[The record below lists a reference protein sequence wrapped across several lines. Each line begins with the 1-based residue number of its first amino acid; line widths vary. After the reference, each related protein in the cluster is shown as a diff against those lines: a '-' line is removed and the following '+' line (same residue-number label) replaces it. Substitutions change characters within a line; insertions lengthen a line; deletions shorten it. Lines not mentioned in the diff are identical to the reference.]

1 MISKPPARTIKHV
14 LVFAGQ
20 QAAQISTDKIIS
32 SYRVYSFGIGQ
43 DVDRDLV
50 REIARRGNGAFDFV
64 DSFTNMT
71 MEKKVLDML
80 DIAMKVKF

>member
-1 MISKPPARTIKHV
+1 MAKLCQNLIWI
-14 LVFAGQ
+14 LF
-20 QAAQISTDKIIS
+20 D
-32 SYRVYSFGIGQ
+32 RVYSFGIGQ

-64 DSFTNMT
+64 DSFTNMN

-80 DIAMKVKF
+80 DIAMKV